1 VSRNLELHGLRVL
14 IVEDVSVDSDLA
26 IHQLARGGIRCVHIR
41 ADSEPSFRTALTRF
55 RPHIILSD
63 FSLPEFDGLAALEIA
78 TSEAPDVP
86 FIFLSGTIGEE
97 RAIEALRKGAVD
109 YVLKTN
115 PARLVPAVRRAL
127 REVSERARRRI
138 AERQIRES
146 EQRLRDIVDTSQDWI
161 WELDAERRF
170 VFCSESVRGIL
181 GAPVQE
187 VIGSP
192 FESLVHEADRES
204 FTTALQGLIA
214 SRRTATG
221 ILTRWRHSGGDF
233 RWLEGNLLALIG
245 QDGLVSGYRG
255 THRDVTERKHQQER
269 ILRLTRMLQMQSG
282 INAAVVRIRERDALL
297 REACRL
303 ALQVGGYERVM
314 ICLVEPDGGRAMPW
328 YQLGLDADSK
338 SCTVAYPIGDGTES
352 DTSLVGRALRTGEI
366 TISTDLTKSEP
377 PVACREQWLAEGF
390 KSLVALPFSVNGARV
405 GVLSLASRESDQ
417 LSDEEL
423 LLLQDMIANL
433 SFALQYRQKETT
445 AQYLAYFDALTGL
458 AKRAL
463 FCERVDEALRNRV
476 EPEGAPTVVA
486 FDVMH
491 LSNVNDTFGR
501 HVGDL
506 LLQRV
511 AEQLKHHLED
521 DTRVGY
527 LGGGTFVLVLPQD
540 EASAESVTTFLES
553 TVFRDVFKIEG
564 RAIRASS
571 KSGIARYPLDGE
583 DASTLVQR
591 AEAALKRAKESGEP
605 YLHYQVEMHSELAER
620 LALEHN
626 LRSALDEHQFV
637 LHYQPQVNIATGRI
651 DAVEALLRWND
662 PQTGLT
668 LPGRFLPVLE
678 SSGMIV
684 AVGDWVL
691 RKAAED
697 CKRWTR
703 MGLGPLRIAV
713 NVSAQQIR
721 RRTFVDN
728 CLAAASAC
736 TVGGYGLDL
745 EITETGLLHDV
756 EGASR
761 KLRELRTAGMRV
773 AIDDF
778 GTGYSSL
785 GLLSKLPVD
794 LLKIDRTFISG
805 LPEDPASGTL
815 VSSIIGLASA
825 FNLIAIAE
833 GVETEEQL
841 ALLRKLKCNH
851 SQGFLHSRAVPAEQL
866 EQMLARQVR
875 RPLRR
880 DLN

>member
-1 VSRNLELHGLRVL
+1 MRVL

-63 FSLPEFDGLAALEIA
+63 FSLPEFDGLAALKIA
-78 TSEAPDVP
+78 TLEAPDVP

-97 RAIEALRKGAVD
+97 RAIEALRRGAVD

-170 VFCSESVRGIL
+170 VFSSESVHGIL
-181 GAPVQE
+181 GANVQE

-192 FESLVHEADRES
+192 VESLVDETDREA
-204 FTTALQGLIA
+204 FAAALEALT
-214 SRRTATG
+214 SDRRTATG
-221 ILTRWRHSGGDF
+221 VVTRWKHPGGDF

-245 QDGLVSGYRG
+245 PDGVVSGYRG
-255 THRDVTERKHQQER
+255 THRDITERKQQQER

-314 ICLVEPDGGRAMPW
+314 ISLVEPDGGRAVPW
-328 YQLGLDADSK
+328 YQLGLSADSN

-463 FCERVDEALRNRV
+463 FCERLDEALRNRA

-527 LGGGTFVLVLPQD
+527 LGGGTFVLVLSQD
-540 EASAESVTTFLES
+540 EGSVESVTTFLES

-564 RAIRASS
+564 RTIRASF

-583 DASTLVQR
+583 DASTLTQR
-591 AEAALKRAKESGEP
+591 AEAALKAAKESGEP
-605 YLHYQVEMHSELAER
+605 YLHYQVEMHSELADR

-626 LRSALDEHQFV
+626 LRAALDEHQFV
-637 LHYQPQVNIATGRI
+637 LHYQPQVNISTGRI
-651 DAVEALLRWND
+651 DGVEALLRWND
-662 PQTGLT
+662 PQAGLT

-703 MGLGPLRIAV
+703 MGLGPIRIAV

-721 RRTFVDN
+721 RRTFVEN

-736 TVGGYGLDL
+736 TMHGYGLDL

-825 FNLIAIAE
+825 FNLIAVAE
-833 GVETEEQL
+833 GVETEQQL
-841 ALLRKLKCNH
+841 DLLRKLKCNH

-866 EQMLARQVR
+866 EQMLARQAQ
-875 RPLRR
+875 RPKRR

>member
-1 VSRNLELHGLRVL
+1 LELHGLRVL

-26 IHQLARGGIRCVHIR
+26 IHQLARGGIRCVHTR
-41 ADSEPSFRTALTRF
+41 ADSEPSFRAALARF

-63 FSLPEFDGLAALEIA
+63 FSLPGFDGLAALKIA
-78 TSEAPDVP
+78 TLEAPDVP

-97 RAIEALRKGAVD
+97 RAIEALRRGAVD

-127 REVSERARRRI
+127 REVSERARRRL
-138 AERQIRES
+138 AEQQIRES

-161 WELDAERRF
+161 WELDSQRRF
-170 VFCSESVRGIL
+170 VFSSESVSGIL
-181 GAPVQE
+181 GSDVQA
-187 VIGSP
+187 VLGAS
-192 FESLVHEADRES
+192 FETFIHEADRET
-204 FTTALQGLIA
+204 FVAALQSLSA
-214 SRRTATG
+214 EQRTVAG
-221 ILTRWRHSGGDF
+221 IVTRWRHVGGEF

-245 QDGLVSGYRG
+245 PDGRVWGYRG
-255 THRDVTERKHQQER
+255 THRDITERKHQQER

-303 ALQVGGYERVM
+303 ALQVGGYDHVM
-314 ICLVEPDGGRAMPW
+314 VSLVEPDGGRAVPW
-328 YQLGLDADSK
+328 YRVGMNAAAE
-338 SCTVAYPIGDGTES
+338 TRTEGYPISDGTEP
-352 DTSLVGRALRTGEI
+352 DTSLIGRALRTGEI
-366 TISTDLTKSEP
+366 TISTDLTKTEP
-377 PVACREQWLAEGF
+377 PVACRDQLLAEGF
-390 KSLVALPFSVNGARV
+390 KSVVALPFSVNGARV
-405 GVLSLASRESDQ
+405 GVLSLASKESDQ

-445 AQYLAYFDALTGL
+445 AQYLAYYDALTGL

-463 FCERVDEALRNRV
+463 FCERLDDALRNRV

-540 EASAESVTTFLES
+540 ESSAEGVTTFLES
-553 TVFRDVFKIEG
+553 TIFRDMFKIEG
-564 RAIRASS
+564 RTIRASF
-571 KSGIARYPLDGE
+571 KSGIARYPVDGE
-583 DASTLVQR
+583 DASTLTQR
-591 AEAALKRAKESGEP
+591 AEAALKRAKEQGEP
-605 YLHYQVEMHSELAER
+605 YLHYQVEVHSELAER
-620 LALEHN
+620 LALEHS
-626 LRSALDEHQFV
+626 LRGALDEQQFV

-651 DAVEALLRWND
+651 DGVEALLRWND
-662 PQTGLT
+662 PQGGLT
-668 LPGRFLPVLE
+668 LPGRFLHVLE

-697 CKRWTR
+697 CQRWSR
-703 MGLGPLRIAV
+703 IGLGPIRVAV
-713 NVSAQQIR
+713 NVSTQQIR
-721 RRTFVDN
+721 RRAFVEN
-728 CLAAASAC
+728 CLAAAAIC

-761 KLRELRTAGMRV
+761 KLRELRSAGMRV

-794 LLKIDRTFISG
+794 LLKIDRSFISG
-805 LPEDPASGTL
+805 LPTDPASGTL

-825 FNLIAIAE
+825 FNLVAIAE

-841 ALLRKLKCNH
+841 ELLRKLRCNH
-851 SQGFLHSRAVPAEQL
+851 SQGFLHSRPVPVEQL
-866 EQMLARQVR
+866 EQMLARQAR
-875 RPLRR
+875 NARPKRR

>member
-1 VSRNLELHGLRVL
+1 MRVL
-14 IVEDVSVDSDLA
+14 IVEDVSLDSDLA
-26 IHQLARGGIRCVHIR
+26 IHQLARGGIRCTHVR
-41 ADSEPSFRTALTRF
+41 ADSEPSFRTALSRF

-63 FSLPEFDGLAALEIA
+63 FSLPAFDGLAALEIA

-127 REVSERARRRI
+127 REVSERARRRL

-161 WELDAERRF
+161 WELNAERRF
-170 VFCSESVRGIL
+170 VFSSESVRGIL
-181 GAPVQE
+181 GAE
-187 VIGSP
+187 VGEVMGSP
-192 FESLVHEADRES
+192 VEALLDEAERAA
-204 FTTALQGLIA
+204 FVGALEALSPGN
-214 SRRTATG
+214 RTAAG
-221 ILTRWRHSGGDF
+221 IVTRWKYPGGES
-233 RWLEGNLLALIG
+233 RWLEGNLLALVG
-245 QDGLVSGYRG
+245 ADGKVSGYRG
-255 THRDVTERKHQQER
+255 THRDITERKYQQER

-297 REACRL
+297 RETCRL
-303 ALQVGGYERVM
+303 ALQVGGYEDVM
-314 ICLVEPDGGRAMPW
+314 LSLVEPDGGRAVAW
-328 YQLGLDADSK
+328 HRLGLSANSN
-338 SCTVAYPIGDGTES
+338 SREVVFPIGDGTDPDS
-352 DTSLVGRALRTGEI
+352 SLVGRALRTGEI
-366 TISTDLTKSEP
+366 TASTDLTKPDP
-377 PVACREQWLAEGF
+377 PVARREEMLAEGF
-390 KSLVALPFSVNGARV
+390 KSVIALPFSVNGARI
-405 GVLSLASRESDQ
+405 GVLSLASRETDQ
-417 LSDEEL
+417 LGDAEL
-423 LLLQDMIANL
+423 MLLQDMIANL

-463 FCERVDEALRNRV
+463 FCERLDESLRNRT
-476 EPEGAPTVVA
+476 EPEGYPTVVA

-511 AEQLKHHLED
+511 AEQLKHHLEE

-540 EASAESVTTFLES
+540 ESSPESVTTFLES
-553 TVFRDVFKIEG
+553 TVFRNVFKIEG
-564 RAIRASS
+564 RSIRASF

-583 DASTLVQR
+583 DASTLTQR

-626 LRSALDEHQFV
+626 LRGALDEQQFV

-651 DAVEALLRWND
+651 DGVEALLRWND
-662 PQTGLT
+662 PQAGLT

-678 SSGMIV
+678 SSGLIV

-697 CKRWTR
+697 CRRWIR

-728 CLAAASAC
+728 CLAAASVC
-736 TVGGYGLDL
+736 SSGGCGLDL

-805 LPEDPASGTL
+805 LPDDPASGTL

-833 GVETEEQL
+833 GVETEQQL
-841 ALLRKLKCNH
+841 ELLRKLKCNH
-851 SQGFLHSRAVPAEQL
+851 SQGFLHSRPVPAEQL
-866 EQMLARQVR
+866 EQMLARQLK
-875 RPLRR
+875 RPIRR

>member
-1 VSRNLELHGLRVL
+1 MRVL

-63 FSLPEFDGLAALEIA
+63 FSLPAFDGLAALRIA

-97 RAIEALRKGAVD
+97 RAIEALRRGAVD

-161 WELDAERRF
+161 WELDAERCF
-170 VFCSESVRGIL
+170 AFSSESVRGIL
-181 GAPVQE
+181 GASLEE
-187 VIGSP
+187 VIGAP
-192 FESLVHEADRES
+192 VDSLVYEADREA
-204 FTTALQGLIA
+204 FTAALEGLIPD
-214 SRRTATG
+214 RRTATG
-221 ILTRWRHSGGDF
+221 VVTRWKHSSGDF
-233 RWLEGNLLALIG
+233 RWLESNLLALIG
-245 QDGLVSGYRG
+245 PDGVVSGYRG
-255 THRDVTERKHQQER
+255 THRDVTERKQQQER

-314 ICLVEPDGGRAMPW
+314 ISLVEPDGGRAVPW
-328 YQLGLDADSK
+328 YQLGLNGDSK

-377 PVACREQWLAEGF
+377 PVACREQWLAEGY
-390 KSLVALPFSVNGARV
+390 KSLVALPFSVNGASV

-463 FCERVDEALRNRV
+463 FCERLDEMLRNRV

-527 LGGGTFVLVLPQD
+527 LGGGTFVLVLSQD
-540 EASAESVTTFLES
+540 EGSVESVTTFLES

-564 RAIRASS
+564 RSIRASF

-583 DASTLVQR
+583 DASTLTQR
-591 AEAALKRAKESGEP
+591 AEAALKAAKESGEP

-626 LRSALDEHQFV
+626 LRAALDEQQFV
-637 LHYQPQVNIATGRI
+637 LHYQPQVNISTGRI
-651 DAVEALLRWND
+651 DGVEALLRWND

-697 CKRWTR
+697 CKRWIR
-703 MGLGPLRIAV
+703 MGLGPIRIAV

-728 CLAAASAC
+728 CLAAAAVC
-736 TVGGYGLDL
+736 TAGGYGLDL

-825 FNLIAIAE
+825 FNLIAVAE
-833 GVETEEQL
+833 GVETEDQL
-841 ALLRKLKCNH
+841 ELLRKLKCNH
-851 SQGFLHSRAVPAEQL
+851 SQGFLHSRPVPAEQL
-866 EQMLARQVR
+866 EQMLARQAQQ
-875 RPLRR
+875 RPKRR
-880 DLN
+880 DFN

>member
-1 VSRNLELHGLRVL
+1 LELHGLRVL

-26 IHQLARGGIRCVHIR
+26 IHQLARGGIRCVHLR
-41 ADSEPSFRTALTRF
+41 ADSEPSFRAALARF

-63 FSLPEFDGLAALEIA
+63 FSLPAFDGLAALKIA
-78 TSEAPDVP
+78 TAEAPDVP

-97 RAIEALRKGAVD
+97 RAIEALRRGAVD

-127 REVSERARRRI
+127 REVSERARRQV

-161 WELDAERRF
+161 WELDAQRRF
-170 VFCSESVRGIL
+170 VFSSESVRGIL
-181 GAPVQE
+181 GTSVQQ
-187 VIGSP
+187 VIGSG
-192 FESLVHEADRES
+192 FECFVHEADHDA
-204 FTTALQGLIA
+204 FAAALHGLTAGQ
-214 SRRTATG
+214 RTVTG
-221 ILTRWRHSGGDF
+221 IVTRWKHPGDEF

-245 QDGLVSGYRG
+245 QDGHVSGYRG

-303 ALQVGGYERVM
+303 ALQVGGYEHVM
-314 ICLVEPDGGRAMPW
+314 VSLVEPDGGRAVPW
-328 YQLGLDADSK
+328 YRLGMSAGSNG
-338 SCTVAYPIGDGTES
+338 CEVYPIGNGTES
-352 DTSLVGRALRTGEI
+352 DTSLIGRALRTGEI
-366 TISTDLTKSEP
+366 TISTDLTKTEP
-377 PVACREQWLAEGF
+377 PVACREQMLAEGF
-390 KSLVALPFSVNGARV
+390 KSVVALPFSVNGARV

-433 SFALQYRQKETT
+433 SFALQYRQKETA

-463 FCERVDEALRNRV
+463 LCERLDEALRNRV

-511 AEQLKHHLED
+511 AEQLKHHIED

-540 EASAESVTTFLES
+540 ESSAESVTTFLES
-553 TVFRDVFKIEG
+553 TVFRDAFKIEG
-564 RAIRASS
+564 RSIRASF

-583 DASTLVQR
+583 DASTLTQR

-605 YLHYQVEMHSELAER
+605 YLHYQVEVHSELAER
-620 LALEHN
+620 LALEHS
-626 LRSALDEHQFV
+626 LRGALDEHQFV

-651 DAVEALLRWND
+651 DGVEALLRWND
-662 PQTGLT
+662 PQAGLI
-668 LPGRFLPVLE
+668 LPGRFLHVLE

-691 RKAAED
+691 RQAAED
-697 CKRWTR
+697 CHRWNR
-703 MGLGPLRIAV
+703 MGIGPVRIAV

-736 TVGGYGLDL
+736 TIGGYGLDL

-761 KLRELRTAGMRV
+761 KLRELRSAGMRV

-794 LLKIDRTFISG
+794 LLKIDRSFISG
-805 LPEDPASGTL
+805 LPLDPASGTL

-833 GVETEEQL
+833 GVETEAQFE
-841 ALLRKLKCNH
+841 LLRKLKCNH
-851 SQGFLHSRAVPAEQL
+851 SQGFLHSRPIPAEQL
-866 EQMLARQVR
+866 EQMLALQAR
-875 RPLRR
+875 RPKRR

>member
-1 VSRNLELHGLRVL
+1 LELHGLRVL
-14 IVEDVSVDSDLA
+14 IVEDVSLDSDLA
-26 IHQLARGGIRCVHIR
+26 MHQLARGGIRCVHIR
-41 ADSEPSFRTALTRF
+41 ADTETAFRQALNRF

-63 FSLPEFDGLAALEIA
+63 FSIPGFDGLEALKIA
-78 TSEAPDVP
+78 TKEAPDVP

-97 RAIEALRKGAVD
+97 RAIEALRRGAVD
-109 YVLKTN
+109 YVLKSN

-138 AERQIRES
+138 AERQIREN

-161 WELDAERRF
+161 WEMDSRGQF
-170 VFCSESVRGIL
+170 VFSSESVRGIL
-181 GAPVQE
+181 GMGVSEAMGARYGTL
-187 VIGSP
+187 I
-192 FESLVHEADRES
+192 HEADEAS
-204 FTTALQGLIA
+204 FAAALAGLSA
-214 SRRTATG
+214 GNRTLTG
-221 ILTRWRHSGGDF
+221 ILTRWRHTGGEY

-245 QDGLVSGYRG
+245 PDGKVSGYRG

-282 INAAVVRIRERDALL
+282 VNAAVVRIRERDALL

-303 ALQVGGYERVM
+303 ALQVGGYEEAVVS
-314 ICLVEPDGGRAMPW
+314 LVEPDGHRAVPW
-328 YQLGLDADSK
+328 YWLGPDLSPPGERK
-338 SCTVAYPIGDGTES
+338 VFPIGDGTEPDS
-352 DTSLVGRALRTGEI
+352 SMVGRALRTGEI
-366 TISTDLTKSEP
+366 TISTDLTKAEP
-377 PVACREQWLAEGF
+377 PVACREQLLAHGF
-390 KSLVALPFSVNGARV
+390 KSVVALPFSVDGARV

-433 SFALQYRQKETT
+433 SFAMQYRQKETA
-445 AQYLAYFDALTGL
+445 AQYLAYYDALTGL

-463 FCERVDEALRNRV
+463 FCERLDAALRNRLG
-476 EPEGAPTVVA
+476 PEGTPTVVA

-491 LSNVNDTFGR
+491 LSGVNDTFGR

-511 AEQLKHHLED
+511 AERIKHHIDD
-521 DTRVGY
+521 DTRIGY
-527 LGGGTFVLVLPQD
+527 LGGGTFVLVLPQV
-540 EASAESVTTFLES
+540 ESSADNVTTYLES
-553 TVFRDVFKIEG
+553 TVFRDVFKIDG
-564 RAIRASS
+564 RTIRASF

-583 DASTLVQR
+583 DGSTLAQR
-591 AEAALKRAKESGEP
+591 AEAALKQAKDSGEP
-605 YLHYQVEMHSELAER
+605 YLHYQVDVHSELAER

-626 LRSALDEHQFV
+626 LRGALDEKQFV

-651 DAVEALLRWND
+651 DGVEALLRWND
-662 PQTGLT
+662 PQGGLT

-691 RKAAED
+691 RQAAED
-697 CKRWTR
+697 CQRWSR
-703 MGLGPLRIAV
+703 EGLGPIRIAV

-721 RRTFVDN
+721 RRAFVDH
-728 CLAAASAC
+728 CLSAASLC
-736 TVGGYGLDL
+736 TGVGYGLDL

-761 KLRELRTAGMRV
+761 KFRELRTAGMRV

-805 LPEDPASGTL
+805 LPADPASGTL

-825 FNLIAIAE
+825 FNLIAVAE
-833 GVETEEQL
+833 GVETLEQL
-841 ALLRKLKCNH
+841 ELLRTLKCNQ
-851 SQGFLHSRAVPAEQL
+851 SQGFLHSRPIPAVELEQL
-866 EQMLARQVR
+866 LIRQ
-875 RPLRR
+875 RPR
-880 DLN
+880 LNGKRPPTLS

>member
-1 VSRNLELHGLRVL
+1 LRVL
-14 IVEDVSVDSDLA
+14 IVEDVSVDADLA
-26 IHQLARGGIRCVHIR
+26 IHQLARGGIRCTHIR
-41 ADSEPSFRTALTRF
+41 ADSEPSFRTALSRF

-63 FSLPEFDGLAALEIA
+63 FSLPQFDGLAALEIA
-78 TSEAPDVP
+78 ASEAPDVP

-97 RAIEALRKGAVD
+97 RAIEALRRGAVD

-115 PARLVPAVRRAL
+115 PARLVPAIRRAL

-161 WELDAERRF
+161 WELNAERRF
-170 VFCSESVRGIL
+170 VFSSESVRGIL
-181 GAPVQE
+181 GIQMGE
-187 VIGSP
+187 VVGSP
-192 FESLVHEADRES
+192 VEALVDEADRES
-204 FTTALQGLIA
+204 FVDALEGLSA
-214 SRRTATG
+214 DDRTAAG
-221 ILTRWRHSGGDF
+221 IVTRWKHSVGGNP

-245 QDGLVSGYRG
+245 QDGEISGYRG
-255 THRDVTERKHQQER
+255 THRDITERKHQQER

-282 INAAVVRIRERDALL
+282 INSAVVRIRERDALL

-303 ALQVGGYERVM
+303 ALQVGGYEDVM
-314 ICLVEPDGGRAMPW
+314 LSLVEPDGGRAVAW
-328 YQLGLDADSK
+328 YRLGFSAETDSRD
-338 SCTVAYPIGDGTES
+338 VVFPIGDGTDPDS
-352 DTSLVGRALRTGEI
+352 SLVGRALRTGEI
-366 TISTDLTKSEP
+366 TASTDLTKAEP
-377 PVACREQWLAEGF
+377 PVARREQLLAEGF
-390 KSLVALPFSVNGARV
+390 KSVVALPFSVNGARI
-405 GVLSLASRESDQ
+405 GVLSLASRETDH
-417 LSDEEL
+417 LGDEEL
-423 LLLQDMIANL
+423 MLLQDMIANL

-463 FCERVDEALRNRV
+463 FCERLDEALRNRT
-476 EPEGAPTVVA
+476 EPEGYPTIVA

-511 AEQLKHHLED
+511 AEQLKHHLEE

-540 EASAESVTTFLES
+540 ESSAESVTTFLES
-553 TVFRDVFKIEG
+553 TVFRDVYKIEG
-564 RAIRASS
+564 RSIRASF

-583 DASTLVQR
+583 DASTLTQR

-605 YLHYQVEMHSELAER
+605 YLHYQMEMHSELAER

-626 LRSALDEHQFV
+626 LRGALDEQQFV

-651 DAVEALLRWND
+651 DGVEALLRWND
-662 PQTGLT
+662 PQAGLT

-678 SSGMIV
+678 SSGLIV

-691 RKAAED
+691 RQATED
-697 CKRWTR
+697 CRRWTR

-736 TVGGYGLDL
+736 STGGYGLDL

-833 GVETEEQL
+833 GVETEQQL
-841 ALLRKLKCNH
+841 ELLRKLKCNH
-851 SQGFLHSRAVPAEQL
+851 SQGFLHSKPVPAEQL
-866 EQMLARQVR
+866 EQILARQLK
-875 RPLRR
+875 RPIRK

>member
-41 ADSEPSFRTALTRF
+41 ADSEPSFRSALLRF
-55 RPHIILSD
+55 KPHIILSD
-63 FSLPEFDGLAALEIA
+63 FSLPGFDGLTALRIA

-97 RAIEALRKGAVD
+97 RAIEALRRGAVD
-109 YVLKTN
+109 YILKTN

-127 REVSERARRRI
+127 RDVSERARRRI

-170 VFCSESVRGIL
+170 VFSSESVRGIL
-181 GAPVQE
+181 GANVQE

-192 FESLVHEADRES
+192 VDLLVHEADRDA
-204 FTTALQGLIA
+204 FLAALEGLIPD
-214 SRRTATG
+214 RRTATG
-221 ILTRWRHSGGDF
+221 VVTRWKHPGGDF
-233 RWLEGNLLALIG
+233 RWLESNLLALIG
-245 QDGLVSGYRG
+245 PDGVVSGYRG
-255 THRDVTERKHQQER
+255 THRDITERKHQQER
-269 ILRLTRMLQMQSG
+269 ILRLTRTLQMQSG
-282 INAAVVRIRERDALL
+282 INAAVVRIRDRDALL
-297 REACRL
+297 QETCRL
-303 ALQVGGYERVM
+303 ALQVGGYEHVM
-314 ICLVEPDGGRAMPW
+314 ISLVEPDGGRAVPW
-328 YQLGLDADSK
+328 YRLGLNADSNN
-338 SCTVAYPIGDGTES
+338 CEAFPIGDGTES

-366 TISTDLTKSEP
+366 TISTDLTKTEP
-377 PVACREQWLAEGF
+377 PVLCREQLLAEGF
-390 KSLVALPFSVNGARV
+390 KSVVALPFSVNGARV
-405 GVLSLASRESDQ
+405 GVLSLASRDSDQ

-463 FCERVDEALRNRV
+463 FCERLDEVLRKRV

-511 AEQLKHHLED
+511 AEQLKHHVED

-527 LGGGTFVLVLPQD
+527 LGGGTFALVLSQD
-540 EASAESVTTFLES
+540 EGSIESVTTFLES

-564 RAIRASS
+564 RTIRASF

-583 DASTLVQR
+583 DASTLTQR
-591 AEAALKRAKESGEP
+591 AEAALKAAKESGEP

-626 LRSALDEHQFV
+626 LRAALDEQQFI
-637 LHYQPQVNIATGRI
+637 LHYQPQINISTGRI
-651 DAVEALLRWND
+651 DGVEALLRWND

-703 MGLGPLRIAV
+703 MGLGPIRIAV

-736 TVGGYGLDL
+736 TAGGYGLDL

-805 LPEDPASGTL
+805 LPEDPANGTL

-825 FNLIAIAE
+825 FNLITVAE

-841 ALLRKLKCNH
+841 ELLRKLKCNH
-851 SQGFLHSRAVPAEQL
+851 SQGFLHSRPVPAEQL
-866 EQMLARQVR
+866 EQMLARQNR

>member
-1 VSRNLELHGLRVL
+1 MELHGLRVL
-14 IVEDVSVDSDLA
+14 ILEDSTVDSDLA
-26 IHQLARGGIRCVHIR
+26 LHQLSHGGIRCVHVR
-41 ADSEPSFRTALTRF
+41 ADSEQTFRSALADF
-55 RPHIILSD
+55 RPQIILSD
-63 FSLPEFDGLAALEIA
+63 FSLPQFDGMAALTIA
-78 TSEAPDVP
+78 SSEAPDVP

-97 RAIEALRKGAVD
+97 RAIEALRRGAVD

-115 PARLVPAVRRAL
+115 LARLVPAIRRAL

-138 AERQIRES
+138 AERQIRDN

-161 WELDAERRF
+161 WELDGQQQF
-170 VFCSESVRGIL
+170 VFSSESVRGIL
-181 GAPVQE
+181 GVTNHE
-187 VIGSP
+187 VFGRRFDSFI
-192 FESLVHEADRES
+192 HEADREL
-204 FTTALQGLIA
+204 FAGALQGLT
-214 SRRTATG
+214 SGQRTRTG
-221 ILTRWRHSGGDF
+221 IVTRWKHVSGEY
-233 RWLEGNLLALIG
+233 RWLEGNLLALSDASG
-245 QDGLVSGYRG
+245 QIVGYRG
-255 THRDVTERKHQQER
+255 THRDVTERKLQQER

-282 INAAVVRIRERDALL
+282 INAAVVRVRERDALL

-303 ALQVGGYERVM
+303 AMQVGGYEHVM
-314 ICLVEPDGGRAMPW
+314 LCLVDSEGGRAVPW
-328 YQLGLDADSK
+328 YRLGVNSDPK
-338 SCTVAYPIGDGTES
+338 SSEVFTIGDGTES
-352 DTSLVGRALRTGEI
+352 DTSLIGRALRTGEI
-366 TISTDLTKSEP
+366 TISTDLTQSEP
-377 PVACREQWLAEGF
+377 PVPGREHLLAQGF
-390 KSLVALPFSVNGARV
+390 KSIVALPLTVNGSRI
-405 GVLSLASRESDQ
+405 GVLSLGSRESDQ

-423 LLLQDMIANL
+423 LLLQDVIANL

-445 AQYLAYFDALTGL
+445 AQYLAYFDALTGV
-458 AKRAL
+458 AKRGL
-463 FCERVDEALRNRV
+463 FCERLDESLRSRV
-476 EPEGAPTVVA
+476 ELEGAPTVVA

-540 EASAESVTTFLES
+540 ESSAESVTTFLES

-564 RAIRASS
+564 RSIRAAF

-583 DASTLVQR
+583 DANTLTQR

-605 YLHYQVEMHSELAER
+605 YLHYQVEVHSELAER
-620 LALEHN
+620 LALEHS
-626 LRSALDEHQFV
+626 LRGALDDEQFV
-637 LHYQPQVNIATGRI
+637 LHYQPQINIATGRI
-651 DAVEALLRWND
+651 DGVEALLRWND
-662 PQTGLT
+662 PQSGLI
-668 LPGRFLPVLE
+668 LPGRFLAVLE

-697 CKRWTR
+697 CQRWSR
-703 MGLGPLRIAV
+703 AGLGPIRIAV

-721 RRTFVDN
+721 RRTFVDH

-736 TVGGYGLDL
+736 TIGGCGMDL

-761 KLRELRTAGMRV
+761 KLRELRSAGMRV

-825 FNLIAIAE
+825 FNLIAVAE
-833 GVETEEQL
+833 GVETQEQL
-841 ALLRKLKCNH
+841 ELLRKLRCNH
-851 SQGFLHSRAVPAEQL
+851 SQGFLHSRPIPAEQL
-866 EQMLARQVR
+866 EQMLARQLPR
-875 RPLRR
+875 RGVSHLRG
-880 DLN
+880 

>member
-1 VSRNLELHGLRVL
+1 MRVL

-26 IHQLARGGIRCVHIR
+26 IDQLARGGIRCVHFR

-55 RPHIILSD
+55 KPHIILSD
-63 FSLPEFDGLAALEIA
+63 FSLPDFDGLTALRIA
-78 TSEAPDVP
+78 TLEAPDVP

-97 RAIEALRKGAVD
+97 RAIEALRRGAVD

-161 WELDAERRF
+161 WELDSKRQF
-170 VFCSESVRGIL
+170 VFSSESVRGIL
-181 GAPVQE
+181 GTTVAE
-187 VIGSP
+187 VLG
-192 FESLVHEADRES
+192 FQLETLLHDADRGA
-204 FTTALQGLIA
+204 FATALAGLNA
-214 SRRTATG
+214 LNRTAAG
-221 ILTRWRHSGGDF
+221 IVTRWKHASGEF

-245 QDGLVSGYRG
+245 PDGRVVGYRG

-303 ALQVGGYERVM
+303 ALQVGGYQHVM
-314 ICLVEPDGGRAMPW
+314 ICLVEPDGGRAVPW
-328 YQLGLDADSK
+328 YKLGADAE
-338 SCTVAYPIGDGTES
+338 CNGEETYPVSDGTES
-352 DTSLVGRALRTGEI
+352 DTSLIGRALRTGEI
-366 TISTDLTKSEP
+366 TISTDLTKTEP
-377 PVACREQWLAEGF
+377 PVAYREELIAAGF
-390 KSLVALPFSVNGARV
+390 KSVVALPFSVNGARI
-405 GVLSLASRESDQ
+405 GVLSLASKETDQ
-417 LSDEEL
+417 LSDDEL

-458 AKRAL
+458 AKRSL
-463 FCERVDEALRNRV
+463 FCERLDEALRNRV

-521 DTRVGY
+521 DTRIGY

-540 EASAESVTTFLES
+540 ESSAESVTTFLES

-564 RAIRASS
+564 RTIRASF

-583 DASTLVQR
+583 DANTLTQR

-605 YLHYQVEMHSELAER
+605 YLHYQVEVHSELAER

-626 LRSALDEHQFV
+626 LRGALDEQQFV
-637 LHYQPQVNIATGRI
+637 LHYQPQVNIVTGRI
-651 DAVEALLRWND
+651 DSVEALLRWND
-662 PQTGLT
+662 PQGGLT
-668 LPGRFLPVLE
+668 LPARFLHVLE

-684 AVGDWVL
+684 AVGDWAL
-691 RKAAED
+691 RQAAED
-697 CKRWTR
+697 CQRWTR
-703 MGLGPLRIAV
+703 AGLGPIRIAV

-721 RRTFVDN
+721 RRTFVEN
-728 CLAAASAC
+728 CLAAASKC
-736 TVGGYGLDL
+736 TTGGYGLDL

-761 KLRELRTAGMRV
+761 KLRELRNAGMRV

-794 LLKIDRTFISG
+794 LLKIDRSFISG

-825 FNLIAIAE
+825 FNLIAVAE

-841 ALLRKLKCNH
+841 DLLRKLRCNH
-851 SQGFLHSRAVPAEQL
+851 SQGFLHSRPVPVEQL
-866 EQMLARQVR
+866 EVMLARQSPLA
-875 RPLRR
+875 RPRRR

>member
-1 VSRNLELHGLRVL
+1 LRVL

-26 IHQLARGGIRCVHIR
+26 IHQLARGGIRCTHIR
-41 ADSEPSFRTALTRF
+41 ADSEPSFRTALSRF

-161 WELDAERRF
+161 WELDAGRRF
-170 VFCSESVRGIL
+170 VFSSESVRGIL
-181 GAPVQE
+181 GAQFGE

-192 FESLVHEADRES
+192 VEALVDEVDRPAFIDALDSLTPGH
-204 FTTALQGLIA
+204 
-214 SRRTATG
+214 RTATG
-221 ILTRWRHSGGDF
+221 IVTRWKHPGAES
-233 RWLEGNLLALIG
+233 RWLEGNLLALVG
-245 QDGLVSGYRG
+245 ADGSVSGYRG
-255 THRDVTERKHQQER
+255 THRDVTERKHQQEH

-303 ALQVGGYERVM
+303 ALQVGGYEHVM
-314 ICLVEPDGGRAMPW
+314 ISLVEPDGGRAVPW
-328 YQLGLDADSK
+328 YRLGFNAESHNCELAF
-338 SCTVAYPIGDGTES
+338 PIGDGTDPDS
-352 DTSLVGRALRTGEI
+352 SLIGRALRTGEI
-366 TISTDLTKSEP
+366 TVSTDLTKPEP
-377 PVACREQWLAEGF
+377 PVECREQLLAEGF
-390 KSLVALPFSVNGARV
+390 KSVVALPFSVNGARI
-405 GVLSLASRESDQ
+405 GVLSLASRETDQ
-417 LSDEEL
+417 LSNEEL
-423 LLLQDMIANL
+423 MLLQDMIANL

-463 FCERVDEALRNRV
+463 FCERLDEALRNRK
-476 EPEGAPTVVA
+476 EPEGNLTVVA

-511 AEQLKHHLED
+511 AEQLKHHLGD
-521 DTRVGY
+521 DTRMGY
-527 LGGGTFVLVLPQD
+527 LGGGTFVLVLPED
-540 EASAESVTTFLES
+540 ESSAESVTTFLES
-553 TVFRDVFKIEG
+553 TVFKDVFKIEG
-564 RAIRASS
+564 RSIRGSF
-571 KSGIARYPLDGE
+571 KSGIARYPVDGE
-583 DASTLVQR
+583 DASTLTQR

-620 LALEHN
+620 LALEHS
-626 LRSALDEHQFV
+626 LRGALDEEQFV
-637 LHYQPQVNIATGRI
+637 LHYQPQINIMTGRI
-651 DAVEALLRWND
+651 DGVEALLRWND
-662 PQTGLT
+662 PQAGLT

-697 CKRWTR
+697 CRRWTR

-721 RRTFVDN
+721 RRTFVEN
-728 CLAAASAC
+728 CLAAAAAC
-736 TVGGYGLDL
+736 NNGGYGLDL

-761 KLRELRTAGMRV
+761 KLRELRAVGMRV

-805 LPEDPASGTL
+805 LPEDSASGTL

-825 FNLIAIAE
+825 FNLVAIAE

-841 ALLRKLKCNH
+841 ELLRKLKCNH
-851 SQGFLHSRAVPAEQL
+851 SQGFLHSRPVPAEQL
-866 EQMLARQVR
+866 EQILARQLK
-875 RPLRR
+875 RPVRR

>member
-1 VSRNLELHGLRVL
+1 MSRNLELHGLRVL

-41 ADSEPSFRTALTRF
+41 ADSEPSFRAALARF

-63 FSLPEFDGLAALEIA
+63 FSLPQFDGLAALEIA

-97 RAIEALRKGAVD
+97 RAIEALRRGAVD
-109 YVLKTN
+109 YILKTN

-127 REVSERARRRI
+127 RDVSERARRRI
-138 AERQIRES
+138 AEQQIRES
-146 EQRLRDIVDTSQDWI
+146 EQRLRDIVDTSPDWI

-170 VFCSESVRGIL
+170 VFSSESVRGIL
-181 GAPVQE
+181 GVPVQE
-187 VIGSP
+187 VIGSQ
-192 FESLVHEADRES
+192 FDSMVHEADSEA
-204 FTTALQGLIA
+204 FTAALEGLTAD
-214 SRRTATG
+214 RRTATG
-221 ILTRWRHSGGDF
+221 ILTRWKHAGGDF

-245 QDGLVSGYRG
+245 HDGRVSGYRG

-303 ALQVGGYERVM
+303 ALQVGGYEHVM
-314 ICLVEPDGGRAMPW
+314 ISLVEPDGGRAVPW
-328 YQLGLDADSK
+328 YWLGADSDFN
-338 SCTVAYPIGDGTES
+338 SREIAFPIGDGTES
-352 DTSLVGRALRTGEI
+352 DTSMIGRALRTGEI
-366 TISTDLTKSEP
+366 TISTDLTKTEP
-377 PVACREQWLAEGF
+377 PVAYREQMLAEGF
-390 KSLVALPFSVNGARV
+390 KSVVALPFSVNGARV

-433 SFALQYRQKETT
+433 SFALQYRQKETA

-463 FCERVDEALRNRV
+463 FCERLDEALRNRV

-521 DTRVGY
+521 DTRLGY

-540 EASAESVTTFLES
+540 EASAESVTTLLES

-564 RAIRASS
+564 RSIRASF

-583 DASTLVQR
+583 DASTLAQR

-605 YLHYQVEMHSELAER
+605 YLHYQMDMHSELAAR
-620 LALEHN
+620 LALEHS
-626 LRSALDEHQFV
+626 LRAALDEQQFV
-637 LHYQPQVNIATGRI
+637 LHYQPQINIATGRI
-651 DAVEALLRWND
+651 DGVEALLRWND

-668 LPGRFLPVLE
+668 LPARFLPVLE

-703 MGLGPLRIAV
+703 MGLGPIRIAV

-721 RRTFVDN
+721 RRTFVEN
-728 CLAAASAC
+728 CLSAASIC

-805 LPEDPASGTL
+805 LPQDPASGTL

-825 FNLIAIAE
+825 FNLIAVAE
-833 GVETEEQL
+833 GVETEDQL
-841 ALLRKLKCNH
+841 ELLRKLKCNH

-866 EQMLARQVR
+866 EQMLARQAR
-875 RPLRR
+875 RPQRR